1 MGNWVKNFATGF
13 YFYVTFSEVAENDL
27 TNELQHFIARYIVSI
42 EKLETL
48 LLLSG
53 SPEKLWTV
61 DEVFQKIQSSHTS
74 VGQRLKELASEGF
87 LVSEGDRYRYKPKT
101 EDLEKNTEELRGIY
115 RTRRLKVIEAV
126 FSKSTEQL
134 RKFSDAFRLR
144 KDE

>member
-1 MGNWVKNFATGF
+1 M
-13 YFYVTFSEVAENDL
+13 AESDL
-27 TNELQHFIARYIVSI
+27 TTELQHFIARYILSI
-42 EKLETL
+42 EKLEIL

-53 SPEKLWTV
+53 SPEKLWTI

-87 LVSEGDRYRYKPKT
+87 LVTEGERYRYQPKT
-101 EDLEKNTEELRGIY
+101 EELAKNTEELRQFY

>member
-1 MGNWVKNFATGF
+1 M
-13 YFYVTFSEVAENDL
+13 AENDL

-53 SPEKLWTV
+53 SPEKLWTI

-74 VGQRLKELASEGF
+74 VGQRLKELTAEGF
-87 LVSEGDRYRYKPKT
+87 LTSEGDRFRYKPKS
-101 EDLEKNTEELRGIY
+101 EDLARSTEELRGIY

>member
-1 MGNWVKNFATGF
+1 M
-13 YFYVTFSEVAENDL
+13 AENDL

-42 EKLETL
+42 EKLEIL

-53 SPEKLWTV
+53 SPEKFWTI

-74 VGQRLKELASEGF
+74 VGQRLRELCSEGF

-101 EDLEKNTEELRGIY
+101 EDLARSTDELRGIY